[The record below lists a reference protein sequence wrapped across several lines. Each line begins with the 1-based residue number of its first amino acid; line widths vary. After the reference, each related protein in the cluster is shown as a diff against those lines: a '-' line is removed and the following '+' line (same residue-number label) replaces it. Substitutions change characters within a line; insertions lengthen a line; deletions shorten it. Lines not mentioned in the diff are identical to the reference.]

1 MGNPVT
7 MKYQFL
13 CTSLFLFSLSTLPA
27 QACPTGNPRTTAYM
41 RRENNRC
48 EGIQSRNVA
57 SGINLI
63 SIVTRGIT
71 SYPKFLTLKIPRLGN
86 SNPEIKVQSLRKNYL
101 LDRLSLQPRRNR
113 FTFKLKSHVL
123 KEAKVPPKTLRAL
136 AEVNSVYLPVTIGRT
151 SGKYEFVFYSSYRS
165 KFSTFEILRNG
176 KVVYRNPR
184 KYARSGEIIFTWN
197 GTWNGKKAPRGRYQ
211 IHVIAEQERR
221 GRPTEKFQRR
231 YSFEHNPNW
240 LK

>member
-1 MGNPVT
+1 

-13 CTSLFLFSLSTLPA
+13 FTSLFLFSLSAIPA
-27 QACPTGNPRTTAYM
+27 QACPTGNPQKTTYM

-48 EGIQSRNVA
+48 EGIQQRNVV

-71 SYPKFLTLKIPRLGN
+71 SYPNFLTLKIPRLGN
-86 SNPEIKVQSLRKNYL
+86 SNPEITVQSLKKNYL
-101 LDRLSLQPRRNR
+101 LDQLSLQPRQNR

-123 KEAKVPPKTLRAL
+123 KKANVPPKSLRAL
-136 AEVNSVYLPVTIGRT
+136 AEVNAVYLPVTIERT

-176 KVVYRNPR
+176 KVVHRNPR
-184 KYARSGEIIFTWN
+184 TTARNGEIIFTWN
-197 GTWNGKKAPRGRYQ
+197 GKKAPAGRYQ
-211 IHVIAEQERR
+211 IHVIAEQEII
-221 GRPTEKFQRR
+221 GRPAEKFRRR
-231 YSFEHNPNW
+231 YYFEHNPNW